1 MGLVYKLAHSFVK
14 YRSWDNEFLNDL
26 IGEGYIG
33 LCKAVD
39 LFDPFKGVK
48 FSTFASTCIINYF
61 WTYIRNMNEIRSE
74 SRYVNRALSLCSA
87 DESELTARQKNSLKH
102 YRRISGGSV
111 DLINDVENGFENLEG
126 ESEEYFDEEEF
137 KEKFQRLDKEIDR
150 YIANNFHKTDREIA
164 CTFDVTKQTIS
175 NHRKKVLRNLQEK
188 L

>member
-1 MGLVYKLAHSFVK
+1 
-14 YRSWDNEFLNDL
+14 
-26 IGEGYIG
+26 
-33 LCKAVD
+33 
-39 LFDPFKGVK
+39 
-48 FSTFASTCIINYF
+48 
-61 WTYIRNMNEIRSE
+61 MNEIRFE

-175 NHRKKVLRNLQEK
+175 NHRKRIIEELRKNV
-188 L
+188 